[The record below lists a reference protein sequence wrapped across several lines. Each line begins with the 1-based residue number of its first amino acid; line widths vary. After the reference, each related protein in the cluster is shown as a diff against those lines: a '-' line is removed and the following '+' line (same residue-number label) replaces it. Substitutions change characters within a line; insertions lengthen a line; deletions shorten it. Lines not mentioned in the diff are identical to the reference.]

1 MIVVAGRGAVVIAH
15 PTGIMTDQHSAPI
28 SHRFLR
34 NRGRDGMTTEEAAAL
49 EAAFDGVRAFPARKT
64 LIEKGAPVHH
74 STLLIEGVMCRYL
87 DDTEGHRQ
95 LLGVHIAGDFV
106 DLHGFPLERLDHHV
120 ATLTD
125 VTIATVP
132 RERVMDLIAR
142 FPNLARVLWRSTM
155 LDAAMHREWIFRLG
169 RLGAQGRVAHFFS
182 EMETRLRLAGLG
194 DDSGAPLSINQTD
207 VAEACGLTA
216 VHVNRVLRTLREEG
230 LMTFRSGVI
239 EIGDRRALYRLAE
252 FEDEYLYPDRTS
264 AS

>member
-1 MIVVAGRGAVVIAH
+1 
-15 PTGIMTDQHSAPI
+15 MTDPNRAPI

-34 NRGRDGMTTEEAAAL
+34 NRGRTGMSIEETAAL
-49 EAAFDGVRAFPARKT
+49 EAAFDDVRAVSARKT
-64 LIEKGAPVHH
+64 VIEKGTPVHH

-106 DLHGFPLERLDHHV
+106 DLHGFPLERLDHNV

-125 VTIATVP
+125 ATIATIP

-142 FPNLARVLWRSTM
+142 YPNLARVLWRSTM

-169 RLGAQGRVAHFFS
+169 RLGATGRVAHFFS

-194 DDSGAPLSINQTD
+194 DDTGVPLPINQTD
-207 VAEACGLTA
+207 VAEACGLTP
-216 VHVNRVLRTLREEG
+216 VHVNRVLRVLREDG
-230 LMTFRSGVI
+230 VMTFRSGIV
-239 EIGDRRALYRLAE
+239 EVTDRRAMHRLAE
-252 FEDEYLYPDRTS
+252 FDDDYLYPDRPV
-264 AS
+264 AF

>member
-1 MIVVAGRGAVVIAH
+1 
-15 PTGIMTDQHSAPI
+15 MTDKHNAPI

-34 NRGRDGMTTEEAAAL
+34 NRGRNAMSAEEAAAL
-49 EAAFDGVRAFPARKT
+49 EAAFEAPRLCPARKT
-64 LIEKGAPVHH
+64 VIEKGVPVHH

-87 DDTEGHRQ
+87 DDTDGHRQ

-106 DLHGFPLERLDHHV
+106 DLHGFPLERLDHNV
-120 ATLTD
+120 ATLTEA
-125 VTIATVP
+125 TIATVP
-132 RERVMDLIAR
+132 RERVMGLVAR

-169 RLGAQGRVAHFFS
+169 RLDAQGRVAHFFA

-194 DDSGAPLSINQTD
+194 DKTEAQLPINQTD
-207 VAEACGLTA
+207 VAEACGLTP
-216 VHVNRVLRTLREEG
+216 VHVNRVLRTLREDG

-239 EIGDRRALYRLAE
+239 EIGDRAGLHRLAE
-252 FEDEYLYPDRTS
+252 FDDEYLYPDRPT

>member
-1 MIVVAGRGAVVIAH
+1 
-15 PTGIMTDQHSAPI
+15 MTDKHNLPI

-34 NRGRDGMTTEEAAAL
+34 NRGRNAMSAEEAAAL
-49 EAAFDGVRAFPARKT
+49 EAAFEGPRICPARKT

-87 DDTEGHRQ
+87 DDTDGHRQ

-106 DLHGFPLERLDHHV
+106 DLHGFPLERLDHNV
-120 ATLTD
+120 ATLTEA
-125 VTIATVP
+125 TIATIP
-132 RERVMDLIAR
+132 RERVMDLVAR

-169 RLGAQGRVAHFFS
+169 RLDAQGRVAHFFA

-194 DDSGAPLSINQTD
+194 DDRGVPLPINQTD
-207 VAEACGLTA
+207 VAEACGLTP
-216 VHVNRVLRTLREEG
+216 VHVNRVLRTLREDG
-230 LMTFRSGVI
+230 LATFRSGVI
-239 EIGDRRALYRLAE
+239 EIGDRAALHRLAE
-252 FEDEYLYPDRTS
+252 FDDEYLYPDRLA